1 MARIRTIKPEFFFH
15 DELFELESETGLPVR
30 LAFIALWTQCD
41 REGRFKW
48 RPKVLKAACLPFDDV
63 DFSRVLDALTTRDFI
78 RHYTVEGEE
87 FGIIPTFLK
96 HQVINH
102 RESESNIPSPELA
115 DTSTRAPRVPDACP
129 TREGHARGERKGK
142 EGKGKEGVLVVD
154 ADASP
159 HVAVATMTT
168 AKVDVSASQQ
178 EVVDA
183 WNKVASEEGFVT
195 VRQVTSDRQRAL
207 KARLADPHWD
217 WRQALELIRG
227 SPWCHGHNPSN
238 WRATFDFFIRP
249 KTVNALLEG
258 HYRDNAPPDSENPF
272 V

>member
-63 DFSRVLDALTTRDFI
+63 DFSRVLHALTTRDFI

-142 EGKGKEGVLVVD
+142 EGKGKEGVYVD
-154 ADASP
+154 DAHASP
-159 HVAVATMTT
+159 HVAVATPPEIKHLSNSDQDFMQHWNEHVPFAQIRTMNSNRRHQFRT
-168 AKVDVSASQQ
+168 RMK
-178 EVVDA
+178 DA
-183 WNKVASEEGFVT
+183 FFRDN
-195 VRQVTSDRQRAL
+195 
-207 KARLADPHWD
+207 
-217 WRQALELIRG
+217 WREAVERIRG
-227 SPWCHGHNPSN
+227 SPFLSGESGGWKADVDWFLKPNSC
-238 WRATFDFFIRP
+238 AKVI
-249 KTVNALLEG
+249 EG
-258 HYRDNAPPDSENPF
+258 KYGNVSSELPF
-272 V
+272 